1 MKPVFYTLVVLGAAA
16 LSAAAELN
24 CPAENTAY
32 AEAERLMRSNLNG
45 MTDIPAYTEAL
56 QALLRSEAGMKIPA
70 EALLQWT
77 DCISW
82 DMQRGY
88 TLKVLAEAGVALL
101 PEQAAWLLEFGANY
115 GYPDVVK
122 QALAAGASPNHYA
135 IDYFLHEGE
144 NVLCRALRGFE
155 CHYDGD
161 TLATARA
168 LLEGGADPN
177 ACNRADGFPPLLA
190 ASSAEKA
197 ELLLSYGADANVTD
211 MNGCNLL
218 QRRYRIWICG
228 GAAQEALVKVLAEH
242 QFNFNHVDAAGKTL
256 LDYFM
261 VIYKQQQEN
270 PHYSRR
276 MFAED
281 TALLELLRSYGAKTA
296 AELKES

>member
-1 MKPVFYTLVVLGAAA
+1 MKSAFCHLLVLGAVAV
-16 LSAAAELN
+16 SAAAGLS
-24 CPAENTAY
+24 CAAENTAC
-32 AEAERLMRSNLNG
+32 AEAERLMRSDLHG
-45 MTDIPAYTEAL
+45 MAAMPAYTEAL
-56 QALLRSEAGMKIPA
+56 QVLLRRSGKEIPA
-70 EALLQWT
+70 ASLIQWA
-77 DCISW
+77 DAISW

-88 TLKVLAEAGVALL
+88 TLKVLAEEGVALT
-101 PEQAAWLLEFGANY
+101 PEQSAWLLEFGAHY

-122 QALAAGASPNHYA
+122 LALAAGASPNHYA

-177 ACNRADGFPPLLA
+177 ACNKANGFAPLLA
-190 ASSAEKA
+190 ASSAQEVA
-197 ELLLSYGADANVTD
+197 LLLSYGADANATD
-211 MNGCNLL
+211 LNGRNLL

-242 QFNFNHVDAAGKTL
+242 QFNFNHTDAAGKTL
-256 LDYFM
+256 LDYFL
-261 VIYKQQQEN
+261 VIYKQEQEN
-270 PHYSRR
+270 PHYSRT

-296 AELKES
+296 EELKKS